1 MSRTESVVRCV
12 LIQADLPPPRPQMEI
27 TSRSGRVVA
36 HSDLGWP
43 EWRVAVEY
51 EGRQHAER
59 GQFGRDL
66 DRYSLMAAD
75 GWLTVRYGADHLR
88 RPAVIVDRA
97 ARALRSRGATW

>member
-1 MSRTESVVRCV
+1 MQV
-12 LIQADLPPPRPQMEI
+12 EI
-27 TSRSGRVVA
+27 EGPSGRVVA

-51 EGRQHAER
+51 EGRQHADH

-75 GWLTVRYGADHLR
+75 GWLTVRYGAAHLH
-88 RPAVIVDRA
+88 RPEVIVERA
-97 ARALRSRGATW
+97 ARALRSRGAVWCVE